1 MNTQTEAAALRQVSF
16 VVLLVAAQWGIA
28 PAAQASCGS
37 AFCGV
42 NTHWD
47 AQGLWDKPGLR
58 ADLRF
63 EFIDQD
69 QPRHGNDDVAVGEI
83 HAHHDEVRTIN
94 RNTVLNLDY
103 GFDPHWGVSLILP
116 YVDRDHDHIHHHHG
130 AEIQESWNFGEVGDA
145 RVIGRYQFAQQAFS
159 ERTYGVKF
167 GLKLPTGDHE
177 IVNADGDAAERTLQP
192 GSGTTDLILG
202 GYFQQAA
209 TGRKLRWFGQALWQQ
224 PLNAREDFKPGY
236 VLALDGGLNYA
247 VNDQLSALLQANLQ
261 IKGRDSGAEAERED
275 SGARTLALSPG
286 LGYALTRTTQI
297 YGFVQLPMYE
307 YVNGVQLTADVAYV
321 AGVSAVF

>member
-1 MNTQTEAAALRQVSF
+1 MNTYTKAAGLRQVSR
-16 VVLLVAAQWGIA
+16 VAVMVAAQLGIA
-28 PAAQASCGS
+28 SAAQASCGS

-47 AQGLWDKPGLR
+47 VQGLWDKPGLR
-58 ADLRF
+58 ADMRF

-83 HAHHDEVRTIN
+83 HAHHDEVRTLN

-116 YVDRDHDHIHHHHG
+116 YVGRDHEHIHHHHG
-130 AEIQESWNFGEVGDA
+130 ADIQESWNFGEVGDA
-145 RVIGRYQFAQQAFS
+145 RVVGRYQFAQQAFS

-167 GLKLPTGDHE
+167 GLKLPTGDHD

-209 TGRKLRWFGQALWQQ
+209 TGSKLRWFGQALWQQ
-224 PLNAREDFKPGY
+224 PLNERDDFKPGY
-236 VLALDGGLNYA
+236 VLALDGGLNCA
-247 VNDQLSALLQANLQ
+247 VNDKLSVLLQANLQ
-261 IKGRDSGAEAERED
+261 IKGRDGGAEAERED

-286 LGYALTRTTQI
+286 LGYALTRMTQV
-297 YGFVQLPMYE
+297 YGFVQLPVYE
-307 YVNGVQLTADVAYV
+307 YVNGVQLTAEVAYV